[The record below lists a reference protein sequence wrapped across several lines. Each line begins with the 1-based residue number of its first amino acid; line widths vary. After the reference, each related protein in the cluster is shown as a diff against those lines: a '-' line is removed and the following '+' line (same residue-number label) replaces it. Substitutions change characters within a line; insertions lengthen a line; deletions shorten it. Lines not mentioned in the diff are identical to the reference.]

1 MQLLFKKRGAMLILM
16 FNLLLIFIGIGLIIP
31 IMSTF
36 IEQLGISGGTVGLLV
51 TVFSLTQFLFSP
63 VVGRMADA
71 VGRKKLIVSGML
83 LFAFS
88 EWQFGYVACRR

>member
-31 IMSTF
+31 IMPTF

-51 TVFSLTQFLFSP
+51 AVFSLTQFLFH
-63 VVGRMADA
+63 R
-71 VGRKKLIVSGML
+71 
-83 LFAFS
+83 
-88 EWQFGYVACRR
+88 